1 MSDSSESASASDS
14 VNIVCHPKGKS
25 KVWKHF
31 GFVANEKGKIANDKK
46 VICRLCEHQLAYS
59 GNTSNLFYHLQKE
72 HPGEFATLRNET
84 SAAATPVTKSKHPP
98 AISQSTM
105 ETVLATSTPYAKN
118 SSHNKQLLTA
128 TVEFICHGLHAVST
142 VDDASFR
149 NLLAVAD
156 KRYTIPTRTNFSR
169 KLIPEKYM
177 EVRAQVQKE
186 LESASRLSITTD
198 LWTSQHQHRSYI
210 SVTAHFI
217 TNDFKFLSRCLAAK
231 EVAEDHNAESLASV
245 LQNVFEDWKITGKVY
260 GATTDNGGNI
270 VNACINHLK
279 LMHMPCVGHTLQLA
293 VKRALEINRVK
304 RALGRCR
311 KCVEH
316 FNKSTKATYKLRE
329 KQELLKIPQH
339 ALAQDCIT
347 RWGSTLHMLQRLQEQ
362 QAAIAAT
369 LMESK
374 DTHLM
379 PEGSE
384 WKVIDQLVE
393 ILTPFNLA
401 TETMSGEK
409 YPTIS
414 MIIPLLHKLLNVTLK
429 IHVDDDTCTKEI
441 KEAISNDLCSRY
453 QSTTIQKLLKVAT
466 YLDPRCKSL
475 PFLSNTEKN
484 FVVEDLED
492 YLSVKVPMKI

>member
-1 MSDSSESASASDS
+1 
-14 VNIVCHPKGKS
+14 
-25 KVWKHF
+25 
-31 GFVANEKGKIANDKK
+31 
-46 VICRLCEHQLAYS
+46 
-59 GNTSNLFYHLQKE
+59 
-72 HPGEFATLRNET
+72 
-84 SAAATPVTKSKHPP
+84 
-98 AISQSTM
+98 
-105 ETVLATSTPYAKN
+105 
-118 SSHNKQLLTA
+118 
-128 TVEFICHGLHAVST
+128 
-142 VDDASFR
+142 
-149 NLLAVAD
+149 
-156 KRYTIPTRTNFSR
+156 
-169 KLIPEKYM
+169 
-177 EVRAQVQKE
+177 
-186 LESASRLSITTD
+186 
-198 LWTSQHQHRSYI
+198 
-210 SVTAHFI
+210 
-217 TNDFKFLSRCLAAK
+217 
-231 EVAEDHNAESLASV
+231 
-245 LQNVFEDWKITGKVY
+245 
-260 GATTDNGGNI
+260 
-270 VNACINHLK
+270 
-279 LMHMPCVGHTLQLA
+279 MPCIGHTLQLA
-293 VKRALEINRVK
+293 CSEKSTGN
-304 RALGRCR
+304 LGRCQ

-369 LMESK
+369 LMELESK

-393 ILTPFNLA
+393 MLTPFNLA

-492 YLSVKVPMKI
+492 YLSVQGAHEDLESSKQPEETDKEKDLSEVAELSAPRTKKLKKSPNF